1 MAYCEFCEHAKLI
14 PTLMGQHVYPRF
26 VCGLDCREKRE
37 GDYCPKDQ
45 EKVYKVKL
53 Y

>member
-1 MAYCEFCEHAKLI
+1 MAYCEFCEHAKRI
-14 PTLMGQHVYPRF
+14 PTLMGRF
-26 VCGLDCREKRE
+26 VCRFDCQEKRE

-45 EKVYKVKL
+45 EKVYQIKL